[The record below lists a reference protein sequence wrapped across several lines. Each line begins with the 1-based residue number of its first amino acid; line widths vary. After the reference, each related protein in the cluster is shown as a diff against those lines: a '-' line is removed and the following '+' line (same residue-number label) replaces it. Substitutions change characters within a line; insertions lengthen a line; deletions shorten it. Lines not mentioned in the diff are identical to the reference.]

1 VFLRSKTAAI
11 SFEIRPVGPW
21 GRGKQDVGMSGFNE
35 ASINKQMI
43 SPLSD
48 PRTPREL
55 DGRSESRAGLIS
67 PQRGR
72 LISMESLKNFAF
84 KSPLEYDPSSPK
96 RVESKPELHGISES
110 ITETLPGSAKRTHVR
125 KPSYS
130 LFPPKPASPVKTV
143 PPTIQI
149 EPTSKYSTQGEPK
162 YDVDELKPPQPIY
175 FGDEVK
181 GHRRDSSVV
190 SSATVQI
197 GLRISQAP
205 PQPHEAGLL
214 PDSLPLTTLNK
225 NTQSPTS
232 PLSPKLIPIALSLRP
247 VSPPLFSRRA
257 IGPSP
262 LRTNIPP
269 PPQSPSPTNSNKT
282 LPPTPKAVTFNLAP
296 QSVRTDSTTQLSPVV
311 YSPQKKGASSPKT
324 PGASSSATPR
334 SGASLPVTTPKRTW
348 PKNSPSAEVQP
359 RSDAPAKP
367 RPGSKAGWI

>member
-1 VFLRSKTAAI
+1 V
-11 SFEIRPVGPW
+11 
-21 GRGKQDVGMSGFNE
+21 
-35 ASINKQMI
+35 SINKELV
-43 SPLSD
+43 SPLSG

-55 DGRSESRAGLIS
+55 DGRPESRAGLIS

-72 LISMESLKNFAF
+72 LMSMESLRNFSF
-84 KSPLEYDPSSPK
+84 RSPLEDDRASPK

-110 ITETLPGSAKRTHVR
+110 ITETSSQAAKRIHVR

-130 LFPPKPASPVKTV
+130 LFPTKETSPVKTV
-143 PPTIQI
+143 PPTLQI
-149 EPTSKYSTQGEPK
+149 EPTSKYPTQREPH
-162 YDVDELKPPQPIY
+162 YNIEELKPPEPIY
-175 FGDEVK
+175 FGDEGR
-181 GHRRDSSVV
+181 GHRRFSSAV

-205 PQPHEAGLL
+205 PQPHEAGQL
-214 PDSLPLTTLNK
+214 PDSLPSTTHNA

-247 VSPPLFSRRA
+247 VSPPIFSRRP

-269 PPQSPSPTNSNKT
+269 PPQSPTRMTNSNKT
-282 LPPTPKAVTFNLAP
+282 LPPTPKSVTFNLAG
-296 QSVRTDSTTQLSPVV
+296 RTDSTTQLSPVV
-311 YSPQKKGASSPKT
+311 YSPQKKGVSSPKT

-334 SGASLPVTTPKRTW
+334 SGASPSVMIPKR
-348 PKNSPSAEVQP
+348 PSLKNSPRAEVQP
-359 RSDAPAKP
+359 RSDAPVKP